1 MLHLYNN
8 KLEFITSI
16 PRDFKDLETYGCTMK
31 DFYSKWENDWYALE
45 TKIEYP
51 KLDDTGNVVS
61 KTDEELK
68 IEGVYPLVDGEY
80 ILDGTLIVVDK
91 PEGYKIKWIS
101 PEWIET
107 ATEEEIYEIERN
119 KSVAFYKEELDYASK
134 ATAEYA
140 CGTVTE
146 AQFEEVKL
154 YIQEINPYKTITKM
168 SRTVAKIEV
177 SKRPSIFDRY

>member
-1 MLHLYNN
+1 MLHLYNS

-16 PRDFKDLETYGCTMK
+16 PREFKDLETYGCTMK
-31 DFYSKWENDWYALE
+31 DFYSKWKNNWYALE

-68 IEGVYPLVDGEY
+68 IEGIYPLVDGEY
-80 ILDGTLIVVDK
+80 LEDGKLIIVEK
-91 PEGYKIKWIS
+91 PEGYKIVWES
-101 PEWIET
+101 PTWVEKATDIEI
-107 ATEEEIYEIERN
+107 AEIEREA
-119 KSVAFYKEELDYASK
+119 SIRFYKEELDYASK

-146 AQFEEVKL
+146 AQFEEVKM
-154 YIQEINPYKTITKM
+154 YIQEINPYKA
-168 SRTVAKIEV
+168 VVKISNNPIE
-177 SKRPSIFDRY
+177 STKRPSIFDRY